1 LKEIENIYL
10 YCNVFF
16 VFVFSFWSGL
26 RNIYTALEPFK
37 DQKRSHVVIWDWIQ
51 GFGSCHI
58 YNKHRRV
65 SAFIIDETII
75 QIGDENFSGCGF
87 VLNQFINR
95 CLEYIYF

>member
-1 LKEIENIYL
+1 MHWNLLRIKKEVMLPYGIGY
-10 YCNVFF
+10 
-16 VFVFSFWSGL
+16 
-26 RNIYTALEPFK
+26 K
-37 DQKRSHVVIWDWIQ
+37 

-75 QIGDENFSGCGF
+75 QISDENFSGCGF